1 MARNNF
7 QQLEEE
13 ENKGYPGVPIGIKSN
28 IQNEVGVLK
37 MVGQI
42 VEVYLPKVVE
52 FFIMIAGGNPAKM
65 ENNNRSGQQHSDI
78 RGTAL
83 ELDDNYIDPIIPTE
97 DIRPKEGPSNPEH
110 KKDNK

>member
-13 ENKGYPGVPIGIKSN
+13 ENKTYPGVPSGIKSS
-28 IQNEVGVLK
+28 IQSEVGVLK

-52 FFIMIAGGNPAKM
+52 FFIMIAGGNPDKM
-65 ENNNRSGQQHSDI
+65 ESNNRLGQQHTDVRGIKLDI
-78 RGTAL
+78 
-83 ELDDNYIDPIIPTE
+83 DDNFIDPIIPPE
-97 DIRPKEGPSNPEH
+97 DLRPNEGPSNPERE
-110 KKDNK
+110 KDI